1 MVEEIDGKLVGEAGR
16 VIYEGGLWIDV
27 TLEPSGRKS
36 WLACYQIETHDQV
49 PPFGINCTLQL
60 IDGRTGQCF
69 LKQLQRDQVTL
80 RGTGPLA

>member
-1 MVEEIDGKLVGEAGR
+1 
-16 VIYEGGLWIDV
+16 
-27 TLEPSGRKS
+27 LEPSGSKS
-36 WLACYQIETHDQV
+36 WLACYQIETLDQV
-49 PPFGINCTLQL
+49 SQFGINCTLQL